1 MKEQAI
7 SLLNT
12 LDKRKKKYDK
22 INKSIRELQGDF
34 PTYAQDIDTEI
45 EAGLVKLLDAILEN
59 EVASYY
65 LHECQTMN
73 GGGEI
78 KENGK
83 RYPIRNIDDVR
94 KYVFRERASDIF

>member
-34 PTYAQDIDTEI
+34 PTYIQSIDTDIEVEI
-45 EAGLVKLLDAILEN
+45 VKLLDEILDN
-59 EVASYY
+59 TASYY
-65 LHECQTMN
+65 LYECQTMN

>member
-1 MKEQAI
+1 M
-7 SLLNT
+7 
-12 LDKRKKKYDK
+12 
-22 INKSIRELQGDF
+22 
-34 PTYAQDIDTEI
+34 
-45 EAGLVKLLDAILEN
+45 KLLDAILEN